1 MKLGISTYSLFG
13 ATKTGEMT
21 LLDVIDYIANIGGE
35 HVEIVPLGI
44 TLTEHPELVQQ
55 IVERAAERNIEI
67 SNYAVGGN
75 FSGKSAAEIT
85 EEVERLKAEV
95 DVAAA
100 LGVSLMRHDVASS
113 QDISIAHFLEELPTI
128 ANACAEVADYAATK
142 GITTSVENH
151 GYYVQAS
158 DRVQALVNTVNRP
171 NYKTTLDI
179 GNFMCADENPVV
191 AVAKNIGMASMVHL
205 KDFYL
210 RPAADNKGEGWFRTS
225 HGNYLRG
232 AIVGDGDIPMREVLR
247 IVKESGYDGYLSIEF
262 EGMEE
267 CKRATKI
274 ALDNA
279 RAIWDSI

>member
-55 IVERAAERNIEI
+55 IVERAASRGIEI

-75 FSGKSAAEIT
+75 FSGKSAAEVT
-85 EEVERLKAEV
+85 EEIERLKGEV

-113 QDISIAHFLEELPTI
+113 QDISMAHFLEELPVI

-191 AVAKNIGMASMVHL
+191 AVAKNIGLASMVHL

-279 RAIWDSI
+279 RAIWNSI

>member
-1 MKLGISTYSLFG
+1 MKLGVSTYSLYG
-13 ATKTGEMT
+13 ATQSGEMT
-21 LLDVIDYIANIGGE
+21 VLDVIDYIAEIGGE
-35 HVEIVPLGI
+35 HVEIVPLGY
-44 TLTEHPELVQQ
+44 TLAGNPELAQQ
-55 IVERAAERNIEI
+55 IRERAAARGLDI

-75 FSGKSAAEIT
+75 FSGKTADEIAA
-85 EEVERLKAEV
+85 EVERLKGEV
-95 DVAAA
+95 DAAA
-100 LGVSLMRHDVASS
+100 SLGVSLMRHDVASS
-113 QDISIAHFLEELPTI
+113 PDISIGHFLEELPVI
-128 ANACAEVADYAATK
+128 AAACAEVADYAATK

-158 DRVQALVNTVNRP
+158 DRVQALVQAVDRP

-179 GNFMCADENPVV
+179 GNFMCADEDPVV
-191 AVAKNIGMASMVHL
+191 AVAKNIGIASMVHL

-210 RPAADNKGEGWFRTS
+210 RPAADRKGEGWFRTS

-247 IVKESGYDGYLSIEF
+247 IVKQSGFDGYLSIEF

-267 CKRATKI
+267 CKRATRL
-274 ALDNA
+274 ALANA

>member
-13 ATKTGEMT
+13 ATKTGEMSV
-21 LLDVIDYIANIGGE
+21 LDVIDYIADIGGE
-35 HVEIVPLGI
+35 HVEIVPLGY
-44 TLTEHPELVQQ
+44 TLADNPELVQQ
-55 IVERAAERNIEI
+55 IRERAAARGLEI

-75 FSGKSAAEIT
+75 FSGKSAAEVT
-85 EEVERLKAEV
+85 EEIERLKGEV
-95 DVAAA
+95 DAAAA

-179 GNFMCADENPVV
+179 GNFMCADENPVA
-191 AVAKNIGMASMVHL
+191 AVAKNIGLASMVHL

-210 RPAADNKGEGWFRTS
+210 RPAADNKGEGWFKTS

-279 RAIWDSI
+279 RAIWESV